1 MKYPRFLK
9 ENDTIGI
16 TAISMGAGKKILE
29 VKTSLNHL
37 KEDYRLIVT
46 PDVYGEE
53 IVSASKE
60 IRIKEFNDLLDEN
73 ISALINLRGG
83 DFGYEV
89 IFDLDLEKVAR
100 KKLLVEGFSD
110 ATLLLYPLT
119 TKYDLATLYGF
130 SAKSFYYDELDKS
143 RLDNLEFKK
152 GNLVLQKSYH
162 DRNTISVNGDFTS
175 NGVIIGGC
183 IDAIR
188 FLLGTSFDGTKEFIN
203 KYKNKKIIWYFDN
216 YALNSI
222 DIYLTLLQMKNMG
235 YFRYSDTF
243 IFGSIM
249 YPNEISEL
257 EYIDAYKKALGD
269 TNIIVDANIGHVEPR
284 FTILNGSLATV
295 TFKDNELILK
305 QELMNEDNG

>member
-1 MKYPRFLK
+1 MKYPKFLK
-9 ENDTIGI
+9 TGDVIGV
-16 TAISMGAGKKILE
+16 TALSMGAGKKILE
-29 VKTSLNHL
+29 VKTSFNRL
-37 KEDYRLIVT
+37 KKEYRLIVT

-53 IVSASKE
+53 IVSAISE
-60 IRIKEFNDLLDEN
+60 TRISEFNNLLDEDIN
-73 ISALINLRGG
+73 ALINLRGG
-83 DFGYEV
+83 DFMYEV
-89 IFDLDLEKVAR
+89 LPGLDLEKVS
-100 KKLLVEGFSD
+100 KKRLLVEGVSD
-110 ATLLLYPLT
+110 ATFLLYSLT

-130 SAKSFYYDELDKS
+130 SAKSFYHEELDKS

-222 DIYLTLLQMKNMG
+222 DLYLTLLQMKNMG
-235 YFRYSDTF
+235 YFKYSDTF

-249 YPNEISEL
+249 YPSEVCEL
-257 EYIDAYKKALGD
+257 EYIDAYKKALGSA
-269 TNIIVDANIGHVEPR
+269 NIIVDANIGHVDPR

>member
-1 MKYPRFLK
+1 MKYPKFLK
-9 ENDTIGI
+9 TGAVIGI
-16 TAISMGAGKKILE
+16 TALSMGAGKKILE
-29 VKTSLNHL
+29 VKTSFNYL
-37 KEDYRLIVT
+37 KKEYRLIVT
-46 PDVYGEE
+46 PDVYGDE
-53 IVSASKE
+53 IVSATSE
-60 IRIKEFNDLLDEN
+60 TRVSEFNNLLNED
-73 ISALINLRGG
+73 IDALINLRGG
-83 DFGYEV
+83 DFMYEV
-89 IFDLDLEKVAR
+89 LPNLDLEKVSK

-110 ATLLLYPLT
+110 ATFLLYPLT
-119 TKYDLATLYGF
+119 TKYDLATIYGF

-235 YFRYSDTF
+235 YFKYSDTF

-249 YPNEISEL
+249 YPNEVSEL

-305 QELMNEDNG
+305 QELMDENNG

>member
-1 MKYPRFLK
+1 MKYPKFLK
-9 ENDTIGI
+9 TGDVIGV
-16 TAISMGAGKKILE
+16 TALSMGAGKKILE
-29 VKTSLNHL
+29 VKTSFNRL
-37 KEDYRLIVT
+37 KKEYRLIVT
-46 PDVYGEE
+46 PDVYGDE
-53 IVSASKE
+53 IVSATSE
-60 IRIKEFNDLLDEN
+60 TRIKEFNNLLDEDIN
-73 ISALINLRGG
+73 ALINLRGG
-83 DFGYEV
+83 DFMYEV
-89 IFDLDLEKVAR
+89 LPDLDLEKVS
-100 KKLLVEGFSD
+100 KKRLLVEGFSD
-110 ATLLLYPLT
+110 ATFLLYTLT
-119 TKYDLATLYGF
+119 TKYDLATIYGF
-130 SAKSFYYDELDKS
+130 SAKSFYHEELDKS

-222 DIYLTLLQMKNMG
+222 DLYLTLLQMKNMG
-235 YFRYSDTF
+235 YFKYSDTF

-249 YPNEISEL
+249 YPNEVSEL
-257 EYIDAYKKALGD
+257 EYIDAYKKALGNA
-269 TNIIVDANIGHVEPR
+269 NIIVDANIGHVEPR

>member
-1 MKYPRFLK
+1 MKYPKFLK
-9 ENDTIGI
+9 TGDVIGV

-46 PDVYGEE
+46 PDVYGGE

-89 IFDLDLEKVAR
+89 IFDLDLEKVAK

-162 DRNTISVNGDFTS
+162 DRNTFSVNGDFTS

-203 KYKNKKIIWYFDN
+203 KYKDKKIIWYFDN

-235 YFRYSDTF
+235 YFKYSDTF
-243 IFGSIM
+243 IFGSVM
-249 YPNEISEL
+249 YPNEVSEL
-257 EYIDAYKKALGD
+257 LYIDAYKKALGNA
-269 TNIIVDANIGHVEPR
+269 NIIVDANIGHVEPR

-295 TFKDNELILK
+295 TFKNNELILK
-305 QELMNEDNG
+305 QELMDENNG

>member
-1 MKYPRFLK
+1 MKYPKFLK
-9 ENDTIGI
+9 TGDVIGV
-16 TAISMGAGKKILE
+16 TALSMGAGKKILE
-29 VKTSLNHL
+29 VKTSFNRL
-37 KEDYRLIVT
+37 KKEYRLIVT

-53 IVSASKE
+53 IVSATSE
-60 IRIKEFNDLLDEN
+60 TRISEFNNLLDEDIN
-73 ISALINLRGG
+73 ALINLRGG
-83 DFGYEV
+83 DFMYEV
-89 IFDLDLEKVAR
+89 LPDLDLEKVS
-100 KKLLVEGFSD
+100 KKRLLVEGFSD
-110 ATLLLYPLT
+110 ATFLLYPLT
-119 TKYDLATLYGF
+119 TKYDLATIYGF
-130 SAKSFYYDELDKS
+130 SAKSFYHEELDKS

-152 GNLVLQKSYH
+152 GNLVLQKSYY

-188 FLLGTSFDGTKEFIN
+188 FMLGTSLDGTKEFIN
-203 KYKNKKIIWYFDN
+203 RYKDKKIIWYFDN

-222 DIYLTLLQMKNMG
+222 DLYLTLLQMKNMG
-235 YFRYSDTF
+235 YFKYSDTF

-249 YPNEISEL
+249 YPNEVSEL
-257 EYIDAYKKALGD
+257 EYIDAYKKALGSA
-269 TNIIVDANIGHVEPR
+269 NIIVDANIGHVEPR

>member
-1 MKYPRFLK
+1 MKYPNFLK
-9 ENDTIGI
+9 QGDVIGV

-46 PDVYGEE
+46 PDVYGGE

-130 SAKSFYYDELDKS
+130 SAKSFYNEELDKS

-162 DRNTISVNGDFTS
+162 DRNTYSVNGDFTAS
-175 NGVIIGGC
+175 GIIIGGC
-183 IDAIR
+183 IDTIR
-188 FLLGTSFDGTKEFIN
+188 FLLGTSLDGTKEFIN
-203 KYKNKKIIWYFDN
+203 KYKDKKVIWYFDN
-216 YALNSI
+216 YTMNSI
-222 DIYLTLLQMKNMG
+222 DLYLTLLQMKNMG
-235 YFRYSDTF
+235 YFKYSDTF
-243 IFGSIM
+243 IFGSVM
-249 YPNEISEL
+249 YPNVTCNL
-257 EYIDAYKKALGD
+257 EYVDTYKKALGE
-269 TNIIVDANIGHVEPR
+269 TNIIVDANIGHIEPR
-284 FTILNGSLATV
+284 FTILNGSLTTI
-295 TFKDNELILK
+295 TFKDNELTLK
-305 QELMNEDNG
+305 QELMDEDNG

>member
-1 MKYPRFLK
+1 MKYPKFLK
-9 ENDTIGI
+9 TGDVIGV
-16 TAISMGAGKKILE
+16 TALSMGAGKKILE
-29 VKTSLNHL
+29 VKTSFNRL
-37 KEDYRLIVT
+37 KKEYRLIVT

-53 IVSASKE
+53 IVSATSE
-60 IRIKEFNDLLDEN
+60 TRISEFNNLLDEDIN
-73 ISALINLRGG
+73 ALINLRGG
-83 DFGYEV
+83 DFMYEV
-89 IFDLDLEKVAR
+89 LPNLDLEKVS
-100 KKLLVEGFSD
+100 KKRLLVEGFSD
-110 ATLLLYPLT
+110 ATFLLYPLT
-119 TKYDLATLYGF
+119 TKYDLATIYGF
-130 SAKSFYYDELDKS
+130 SAKSFYHEELDKS

-152 GNLVLQKSYH
+152 GNLVLQKSYY

-188 FLLGTSFDGTKEFIN
+188 FMLGTSLDGTKEFIN
-203 KYKNKKIIWYFDN
+203 RYKDKKIIWYFDN

-222 DIYLTLLQMKNMG
+222 DLYLTLLQMKNMG
-235 YFRYSDTF
+235 YFKYSDTF

-249 YPNEISEL
+249 YPNEVSEL
-257 EYIDAYKKALGD
+257 EYIDAYKKALGSA
-269 TNIIVDANIGHVEPR
+269 NIIVDANIGHVEPR

>member
-1 MKYPRFLK
+1 MKYPKFLK
-9 ENDTIGI
+9 TGDVIGV
-16 TAISMGAGKKILE
+16 TALSMGAGKKILE
-29 VKTSLNHL
+29 VKTSFNRL
-37 KEDYRLIVT
+37 KKEYRLIVT

-53 IVSASKE
+53 IVSAISE
-60 IRIKEFNDLLDEN
+60 TRISEFNNLLDEDIN
-73 ISALINLRGG
+73 ALINLRGG
-83 DFGYEV
+83 DFMYEV
-89 IFDLDLEKVAR
+89 LPGLDLEKVS
-100 KKLLVEGFSD
+100 KKRLLVEGFSD
-110 ATLLLYPLT
+110 ATFLLYSLT

-130 SAKSFYYDELDKS
+130 SAKSFYHEELDKS

-222 DIYLTLLQMKNMG
+222 DLYLTLLQMKNMG
-235 YFRYSDTF
+235 YFKYSDTF

-249 YPNEISEL
+249 YPSEVCEL
-257 EYIDAYKKALGD
+257 EYIDAYKKALGSA
-269 TNIIVDANIGHVEPR
+269 NIIVDANIGHVDPR

>member
-9 ENDTIGI
+9 DGDVIGI

-29 VKTSLNHL
+29 VKTSFNYL
-37 KEDYRLIVT
+37 KKNYRLIVT

-53 IVSASKE
+53 TVSASIE
-60 IRIKEFNDLLDEN
+60 TRIREFNDLLNEDIN
-73 ISALINLRGG
+73 ALINLRGG

-89 IFDLDLEKVAR
+89 LFDLDLEKVAR

-222 DIYLTLLQMKNMG
+222 DLYLTLLQMKNMG
-235 YFRYSDTF
+235 YFKYSDTF

-249 YPNEISEL
+249 YPNEVSEL
-257 EYIDAYKKALGD
+257 EYLDAYKKALGD

-284 FTILNGSLATV
+284 FTILNGSLATI

-305 QELMNEDNG
+305 QELMDEDNG

>member
-1 MKYPRFLK
+1 MKYPKFLK
-9 ENDTIGI
+9 TGDVIGI
-16 TAISMGAGKKILE
+16 TALSMGAGKKILE
-29 VKTSLNHL
+29 VKTSFNYL
-37 KEDYRLIVT
+37 KKEYRLIVT
-46 PDVYGEE
+46 PDVYGDE
-53 IVSASKE
+53 IVSATSE
-60 IRIKEFNDLLDEN
+60 TRVSEFNNLLNED
-73 ISALINLRGG
+73 IDALINLRGG
-83 DFGYEV
+83 DFMYEV
-89 IFDLDLEKVAR
+89 LPNLDLEKVSK

-162 DRNTISVNGDFTS
+162 DRNTFSVNGDFTS

-203 KYKNKKIIWYFDN
+203 KYKDKKIIWYFDN

-235 YFRYSDTF
+235 YFKYSDTF
-243 IFGSIM
+243 IFGSVM
-249 YPNEISEL
+249 YPNEVSEL
-257 EYIDAYKKALGD
+257 LYIDAYKKALGNA
-269 TNIIVDANIGHVEPR
+269 NIIVDANIGHVEPR

-295 TFKDNELILK
+295 TFKNNELILK
-305 QELMNEDNG
+305 QELMDENNG